1 MAEGIRAY
9 DCTHR
14 PPSWTSCTRC
24 VLMSLIEGFEVQ
36 KWMRERGRIRE
47 AEAIVANKG
56 SDDRWNDLQ
65 LVFNHL
71 DAQRRGNISL
81 SAIRNALS
89 MVELSEDPARHDHL
103 SESIVSCFHAPG
115 LPKSTGG
122 AVDFSQFVSVMAH
135 REQGRK
141 FNTLQDELRSEGL
154 AAAKAH
160 FTNIFRKEVV
170 VRKLLDAGGTA
181 GFMCS
186 AFQMLFKAEGLA
198 ASSSDRIQKL
208 RLLEETVK
216 SKRSRK
222 IECKRAEQAKTK
234 LLESSRSGNQNTRRL
249 PPQAC
254 LRLSFSA
261 APSSGI
267 VVNAEGVETGSGGTD
282 ATPKDDVKKQP
293 ELHPGSTR
301 ASMRRVFLAC
311 RGRSSQWKENISG
324 PNGSVH
330 LKKQAVR
337 DATAVLGLHY
347 APSPPSDDSPVT
359 QKANAFRGRRW
370 GVGSNGTSCSA
381 TSKKI
386 KIGLAAGGFV
396 RYPSASVRRLRRRRR
411 QRHPPAP
418 GLPRWGRG
426 NRGVVG
432 NILMDPTDLEGKGVR
447 ACDVTSRRKDAILK
461 RTPLCGRSAM
471 ARLPS
476 WASCENSACDPGTAP
491 PPLRQDTTSIAS
503 SAGKGASDPRGVVH
517 ELPMRSGAGDAGAH
531 VSAGAT
537 PGGGAPL
544 PPHAGEIGTAPL
556 SATSLDEKEWWATS
570 LGEKDWW
577 EENHSLFSPRFS
589 GGSLSATTTMT
600 HSVKTIATTIPTAM
614 THEVSRDPLVT
625 SRDNISSRVSSSS
638 SISLEP
644 ARKTVHLDGG
654 DAQEFHPAEGTVP
667 GEEGRGLLLPKRP
680 GNPTV
685 RAREGKR
692 PNGCRF
698 FRASGGGGGQVGG
711 GAKAAW
717 PPPTPWRA
725 PRLVRCMRRPDPK
738 FGGGHLHNNG

>member
-1 MAEGIRAY
+1 
-9 DCTHR
+9 
-14 PPSWTSCTRC
+14 
-24 VLMSLIEGFEVQ
+24 MSLIEGFEVQ
-36 KWMRERGRIRE
+36 KWMRERGRMRD
-47 AEAIVANKG
+47 AEVIVANKG
-56 SDDRWNDLQ
+56 SDDRWIDLQ
-65 LVFNHL
+65 LIFNHL
-71 DAQRRGNISL
+71 DAQRRGKISL

-89 MVELSEDPARHDHL
+89 MVDLSEDPARHDHL

-115 LPKSTGG
+115 VPKSIGG

-160 FTNIFRKEVV
+160 FANIFRKEVV

-222 IECKRAEQAKTK
+222 LECTRAEQAKRK
-234 LLESSRSGNQNTRRL
+234 LLESSRFGSQDTRHL
-249 PPQAC
+249 PARAG
-254 LRLSFSA
+254 LRPIVSP
-261 APSSGI
+261 APSCGNIVNAGSKETASDGTGI
-267 VVNAEGVETGSGGTD
+267 VLKGAL
-282 ATPKDDVKKQP
+282 KLQP
-293 ELHPGSTR
+293 ELPLCSTS
-301 ASMRRVFLAC
+301 AAVRRVFLAC
-311 RGRSSQWKENISG
+311 RGRSSKCKENVSG
-324 PNGSVH
+324 PNSSVQ

-337 DATAVLGLHY
+337 EATAVLGLLH
-347 APSPPSDDSPVT
+347 APSPPSDGSPVT
-359 QKANAFRGRRW
+359 RTANAFRGRRW
-370 GVGSNGTSCSA
+370 AVGSNGTGSNA
-381 TSKKI
+381 TVKKYNT
-386 KIGLAAGGFV
+386 GLAAGGFV

-411 QRHPPAP
+411 QRPPPAA

-432 NILMDPTDLEGKGVR
+432 SIVMEPTDLESKGVR
-447 ACDVTSRRKDAILK
+447 AFAVTSRRKDAILK

-491 PPLRQDTTSIAS
+491 PPPLRHDTASIAS
-503 SAGKGASDPRGVVH
+503 SAGKGVKCDRQGEVH
-517 ELPMRSGAGDAGAH
+517 EFPMHSGVRGTDAVVGGDN
-531 VSAGAT
+531 T
-537 PGGGAPL
+537 RGGGIASL
-544 PPHAGEIGTAPL
+544 SKAGEIDAAPV
-556 SATSLDEKEWWATS
+556 SATSLDEKEWRRAMS
-570 LGEKDWW
+570 LGEEDGW
-577 EENHSLFSPRFS
+577 EEHHRLFSPQFS
-589 GGSLSATTTMT
+589 CGLSAATTSMT
-600 HSVKTIATTIPTAM
+600 QSVKTIATTIPTAM
-614 THEVSRDPLVT
+614 TREVSHDPLVK
-625 SRDNISSRVSSSS
+625 SRDIGSRVSSSS

-654 DAQEFHPAEGTVP
+654 DVQEYHPAEQPVA
-667 GEEGRGLLLPKRP
+667 GEVGRGLPLPKRP
-680 GNPTV
+680 ENPTV
-685 RAREGKR
+685 RAREGRR

-698 FRASGGGGGQVGG
+698 LRGRGGGGG

-725 PRLVRCMRRPDPK
+725 PRIVRCMRRPGPTL
-738 FGGGHLHNNG
+738 GGGHLHNNG